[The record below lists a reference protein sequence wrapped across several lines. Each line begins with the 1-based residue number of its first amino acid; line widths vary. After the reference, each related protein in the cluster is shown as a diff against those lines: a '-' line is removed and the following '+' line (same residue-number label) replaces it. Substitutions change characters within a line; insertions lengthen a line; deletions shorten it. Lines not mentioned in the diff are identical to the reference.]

1 MYMVWSLVQWV
12 LPIYFVTSIIEGRQ
26 SCCLLEIFP
35 DYSDLGESW
44 KLKVGGN
51 FIGHEVDQSH
61 TPTSQLRLN

>member
-12 LPIYFVTSIIEGRQ
+12 LPIYFVKSIIEGSQ
-26 SCCLLEIFP
+26 SCLLEIFP
-35 DYSDLGESW
+35 DYSDLGEYW